1 MFTLKLLPLQKIK
14 IPFQA
19 QKKKKMKEKKIV
31 KLFELIDYCKR
42 YY

>member
-14 IPFQA
+14 IPFEA
-19 QKKKKMKEKKIV
+19 QKKKMKEKKIV